1 MWKLAPLRSGFLTFQ
16 RSDGLLLAPET
27 NRQLD
32 ADAQI
37 EILTGRLPVTAIKGI
52 GGGGRIHHGEATL
65 F

>member
-16 RSDGLLLAPET
+16 RSDGSET

-65 F
+65 L